1 MINNNLHN
9 VLLENF
15 GYSSF
20 RPGQL
25 EIIESILNEEDVV
38 AILPTGMGKSL
49 CYQLPGYVLPHS
61 VVIISPLLALMQDQ
75 VEQLKKMGEKRV
87 VAFNSFLTHSEKQ
100 TLLNQLQT
108 YKFIFLSP
116 EMVMQEK
123 VKEKLQSIPISLIVA
138 DEAHCISQW
147 GYDFR
152 PDYLRLGEWLNT
164 SNRPPVLALTAT
176 ATQQVMDDISTH
188 LNMQNPTHH
197 IQSLDRPNIR
207 YAALEVNSR
216 EEKFEHI
223 AKQIHDF
230 TGPGI
235 LYTQSRKKADDYAQR
250 LISKGVRIASY
261 HAGMEQ
267 VDRIFVQQQF
277 LNKEIDWVC
286 ATNAFGMGVHKNDV
300 RQVIHDHFP
309 SSVAN
314 YAQEIGRAGRD
325 GADSLATLFYTKDDE
340 ELSIFVATNDFPDEA
355 HVKVFDQAIRIGL
368 HPNQIVTQSLL
379 TETHVRI
386 LSYWLSK
393 RTQEDTITILQKL
406 KQQKI
411 EQIYQIKDILTNS
424 LCIRMQIVQFFGQ
437 EINSKPH
444 NCCSKCGLHIDE
456 IVESSKEN
464 STNLKLQTWEKR
476 LLSLFQIID

>member
-1 MINNNLHN
+1 MTNNLHK
-9 VLLENF
+9 VLLEKF

-20 RPGQL
+20 RPGQF
-25 EIIESILNEEDVV
+25 EIIESILNINDVV

-61 VVIISPLLALMQDQ
+61 VIIISPLLALMQDQ

-87 VAFNSFLTHSEKQ
+87 VAFNSFLTHAEKQ
-100 TLLNQLQT
+100 SLLNNLQS

-116 EMVMQEK
+116 EMIMQDK

-164 SNRPPVLALTAT
+164 SNRPPILALTAT
-176 ATQQVMDDISTH
+176 ATQQVMDDITTH
-188 LNMQNPTHH
+188 LNLQKPTHH

-207 YAALEVNSR
+207 YAAIEVDSR
-216 EEKFEHI
+216 EEKFERI
-223 AKQIHDF
+223 AKQIQDYN
-230 TGPGI
+230 GPGI

-250 LISKGVRIASY
+250 LVNQGIRIASY

-300 RQVIHDHFP
+300 RQVIHDHIP
-309 SSVAN
+309 TSVAN

-325 GADSLATLFYTKDDE
+325 GNDSLATLMYTKEDE
-340 ELSIFVATNDFPDEA
+340 ELSIFVATNDFPDEV
-355 HVKVFDQAIRIGL
+355 HVNIYDGAKKNGL
-368 HPNQIVTQSLL
+368 HPNQMVTQNLL
-379 TETHVRI
+379 TDTHVRI
-386 LSYWLSK
+386 LSYWFSK
-393 RTQEDTITILQKL
+393 KSKEETIKILQKL
-406 KQQKI
+406 RLQKI
-411 EQIYQIKDILTNS
+411 EQIFQIKNILLNS
-424 LCIRMQIVQFFGQ
+424 TCIREQIVQFFGQ
-437 EINSKPH
+437 EINLKPF
-444 NCCSKCGLHIDE
+444 NCCSKCGLTIDD
-456 IVESSKEN
+456 IVNSTKEN
-464 STNLKLQTWEKR
+464 STKLKLQTWENR
-476 LLSLFQIID
+476 LSSLFQLRE

>member
-1 MINNNLHN
+1 MISNNLHD
-9 VLLENF
+9 VLLEKF

-152 PDYLRLGEWLNT
+152 PDYLRLSEWLNT

-176 ATQQVMDDISTH
+176 ATQQVMDDIGTH
-188 LNMQNPTHH
+188 LNMQSPTHH

-207 YAALEVNSR
+207 YAAIEVNSR

-355 HVKVFDQAIRIGL
+355 HVKVFDEAIRSGL

-393 RTQEDTITILQKL
+393 RTQKETITILQKL
-406 KQQKI
+406 RQQKI
-411 EQIYQIKDILTNS
+411 EQIYQIKDILKNS
-424 LCIRMQIVQFFGQ
+424 LCIRMQIIQFFGQ
-437 EINSKPH
+437 GINSKPH

-464 STNLKLQTWEKR
+464 STNLILQTWEKR
-476 LLSLFQIID
+476 LSSLFHIMD

>member
-1 MINNNLHN
+1 MTNNLHKI
-9 VLLENF
+9 LFEKF

-25 EIIESILNEEDVV
+25 EIIQSILQQDDVV

-49 CYQLPGYVLPHS
+49 CYQLPGYILPHS

-87 VAFNSFLTHSEKQ
+87 IAFNSFLTQSEKQ
-100 TLLNQLQT
+100 TLLNKLEQ

-116 EMVMQEK
+116 EMVTQEK
-123 VKEKLQSIPISLIVA
+123 VKEKLKSIPISLIVA

-152 PDYLRLGEWLNT
+152 PDYLRLGEWLDDNMD
-164 SNRPPVLALTAT
+164 RPPVLALTAT
-176 ATQQVMDDISTH
+176 ATKQVMDDIHIH
-188 LNMQNPTHH
+188 LNMKKPTQH

-207 YAALEVNSR
+207 YAAIEVDSR
-216 EEKFEHI
+216 EEKFEKI
-223 AKQIHDF
+223 AKQIDDF

-235 LYTQSRKKADDYAQR
+235 LYTQSRKKADNYAQK
-250 LISKGVRIASY
+250 LITKGIRIASY

-267 VDRIFVQQQF
+267 VDRMFVQQQF
-277 LNKEIDWVC
+277 LNNEIDWVC

-314 YAQEIGRAGRD
+314 YSQEIGRAGRD

-340 ELSIFVATNDFPDEA
+340 DLSIFVATNDFPDEA
-355 HVKVFDQAIRIGL
+355 HVNVFMEATRNGIQPTQL
-368 HPNQIVTQSLL
+368 VSQSLL
-379 TETHVRI
+379 SETHVRI
-386 LSYWLSK
+386 LSYWLSRK
-393 RTQEDTITILQKL
+393 TMEETVKILHQLRLQK
-406 KQQKI
+406 I
-411 EQIYQIKDILTNS
+411 NQIHQIKDILLNS
-424 LCIRMQIVQFFGQ
+424 TCIREQIVQFFGQ
-437 EINSKPH
+437 AINSKPL
-444 NCCSKCGLHIDE
+444 NCCSKCGMELDV
-456 IVESSKEN
+456 IVESSKPNSSYLTLQSWEN
-464 STNLKLQTWEKR
+464 R
-476 LLSLFQIID
+476 LSSLFHMID

>member
-9 VLLENF
+9 VLLEKF

-176 ATQQVMDDISTH
+176 ATQQVMADISTH
-188 LNMQNPTHH
+188 LNMKNPTNH

-207 YAALEVNSR
+207 YAAIEVDSR

-223 AKQIHDF
+223 AKQIQDF

-267 VDRIFVQQQF
+267 VDRVFVQQQF

-309 SSVAN
+309 SSVSN

-355 HVKVFDQAIRIGL
+355 HVKVFDEAIRNGL

-393 RTQEDTITILQKL
+393 RTQQETITILQKL
-406 KQQKI
+406 RLQKI
-411 EQIYQIKDILTNS
+411 EQIYQIKDILKNS
-424 LCIRMQIVQFFGQ
+424 FCIRMQIVQFFGQ

-476 LLSLFQIID
+476 LSSLFHIID

>member
-1 MINNNLHN
+1 MTNNLHK
-9 VLLENF
+9 VLLEKF

-20 RPGQL
+20 RPGQI
-25 EIIESILNEEDVV
+25 EIIESILHNEDVV

-87 VAFNSFLTHSEKQ
+87 IAFNSFLTHSEKQ
-100 TLLNQLQT
+100 SLLNKLQT

-116 EMVMQEK
+116 EMVIQDK

-164 SNRPPVLALTAT
+164 SNRPPILALTAT
-176 ATQQVMDDISTH
+176 ATKQVMDDITTH
-188 LNMQNPTHH
+188 LNLQKPTHQ

-207 YAALEVNSR
+207 YAAIEVDNR
-216 EEKFEHI
+216 EEKFERI
-223 AKQIHDF
+223 VRQIQDF
-230 TGPGI
+230 IGPGI

-250 LISKGVRIASY
+250 LVNKGIRIASY

-277 LNKEIDWVC
+277 MNKEIDWVC

-300 RQVIHDHFP
+300 RQVIHDHVP
-309 SSVAN
+309 SSVSN

-325 GADSLATLFYTKDDE
+325 GDDSLATLFYTRDDE

-355 HVKVFDQAIRIGL
+355 HVNIYVEATKNGL
-368 HPNQIVTQSLL
+368 HPNQIVSQNLL

-393 RTQEDTITILQKL
+393 KTQEETIKILQKL
-406 KQQKI
+406 RLQKI
-411 EQIYQIKDILTNS
+411 EQIYKIKNILINS
-424 LCIRMQIVQFFGQ
+424 SCIREQIVQFFGQ
-437 EINSKPH
+437 KINSKPH
-444 NCCSKCGLHIDE
+444 NCCSKCGLNINE

-464 STNLKLQTWEKR
+464 ATKLKLQTWEKR
-476 LLSLFQIID
+476 LSSLFQIID